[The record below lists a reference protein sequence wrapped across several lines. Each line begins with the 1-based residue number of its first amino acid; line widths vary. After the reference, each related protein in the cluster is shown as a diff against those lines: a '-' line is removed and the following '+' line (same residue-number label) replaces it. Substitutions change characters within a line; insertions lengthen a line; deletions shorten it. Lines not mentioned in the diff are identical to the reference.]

1 MIENKHSKIGCYFS
15 GLPESFTQHT
25 VDGVSDLT
33 IVIYY
38 PGKFSNLLIG
48 PEVAPYD
55 LRAAHPELIIL
66 VLTILVFLSSCIE
79 AAKLSDDTRS

>member
-1 MIENKHSKIGCYFS
+1 MTENKHSKIGCYFS

-25 VDGVSDLT
+25 VDGLSDLT

-38 PGKFSNLLIG
+38 PGKFSNLLG
-48 PEVAPYD
+48 PEVAPFD
-55 LRAAHPELIIL
+55 LRVAHSDLIIL
-66 VLTILVFLSSCIE
+66 ILTILVFLSSCIE